1 MAETDASQSIITQ
14 GIDNPYVGLTDP
26 ITVILQAV
34 DTDGNYQTTGG
45 DTFMLKV
52 EQMCNVA
59 DSNTYFCVEDASSS
73 NVADLPFFIEMTD
86 NGDGTY

>member
-1 MAETDASQSIITQ
+1 
-14 GIDNPYVGLTDP
+14 
-26 ITVILQAV
+26 
-34 DTDGNYQTTGG
+34 
-45 DTFMLKV
+45 
-52 EQMCNVA
+52 MCNVA